1 MNFLRHF
8 RLYGLLDGRWGNK
21 LDNSTEQFR
30 CLFSTCHGLNLPNT
44 SLTDQAAA
52 DAGAFFG
59 LETGF
64 FENAGFLKLREL
76 SLTYTAPESW
86 AARIGARSLNFSMT
100 GRNLVT
106 WTKYRG
112 VDPEI
117 SQSGQFNFSV
127 ADFLSQPPVRYF
139 IGRINVTF

>member
-1 MNFLRHF
+1 M
-8 RLYGLLDGRWGNK
+8 
-21 LDNSTEQFR
+21 
-30 CLFSTCHGLNLPNT
+30 
-44 SLTDQAAA
+44 AAA

-86 AARIGARSLNFSMT
+86 AARIGARSLNFSLT

-112 VDPEI
+112 VDPEV
-117 SQSGQFNFSV
+117 SQSGQLNFSV